1 MSTVFPLEA
10 YNKKTLFVVEVRVR
24 KSAALILAGTL
35 LAGLA
40 AAQPRES
47 MPQTLL
53 SWEVLR
59 AIINESS
66 GDLALQNEIVMSG
79 VNRNRKPEEYLK
91 GYYETAFLL
100 DKLREYGI
108 DEASIYDLPLRGAS
122 KTTWD
127 AEMAELWIVEP
138 DVRKIADLDDLP
150 ASLCQGSASADATGE
165 LVYVGP
171 GNKEEHYKD
180 KDVKGKIVLVN
191 GWADGARRLAVE
203 KFGALGVVAWSAS
216 HPEYDRDEV
225 GWGGINP
232 GEKEKQTF
240 GFMVSQRQG
249 QDLRDALERG
259 QKIVLRAVVKAQ
271 QVPYKEEM
279 TVGLIKGTDF
289 PDEEL
294 VFTAHV
300 FEGFAKQGANDDI
313 SGCAAILETARVLKK
328 LVADGHVPPLRRSVR
343 FLFVPEISG
352 TAAYIKAN
360 PSIAKRFF
368 ANINHDMVGEGL
380 IKNLSAFRVEQSP
393 LSLPTY
399 LNDVVA
405 SFTEWVGATQ
415 RIAQDSGWRTL
426 GILSP
431 NGSRDPFPY
440 TIDAFSGGSD
450 HIVFV
455 DGSVRVPAVMFI
467 VWPDMWYHTSGDT
480 PDKSDATQ
488 LKRVVALSVASA
500 AFLANAGPEDAER
513 IMAEVAARQAGRLG
527 LHRAKAERLLLA
539 ADAKGVAEAYKE
551 ALNIVRQGIVREKA
565 SLATTR
571 FFFKG
576 DAALEAALRQ
586 RLDRLEA
593 LKALYIKD
601 VDGVYALRCER
612 LKTKPEKPVVTA
624 DEIRLGRVV
633 PARTA
638 KMGDVISSW
647 EMRGELQKI
656 KYQPTLSVMRAE
668 SELRNYIDGA
678 RSVLDIRNA
687 ASAGA
692 AEPIPL
698 ADVEAWLNALEKIG
712 AVELKKK

>member
-1 MSTVFPLEA
+1 M
-10 YNKKTLFVVEVRVR
+10 K
-24 KSAALILAGTL
+24 KSAALILAVSL

-47 MPQTLL
+47 VPQTLL

-66 GDLALQNEIVMSG
+66 GDLALQNEILMSG

-91 GYYETAFLL
+91 GYFETAFLL
-100 DKLREYGI
+100 DKLKEYGI

-127 AEMAELWIVEP
+127 AEAAELWIVEP

-150 ASLCQGSASADATGE
+150 ASLCQGSASTDATSE

-203 KFGALGVVAWSAS
+203 KFGALGVVAWSSS

-225 GWGGINP
+225 GWSGINP
-232 GEKEKQTF
+232 GEKEKPAF

-259 QKIVLRAVVKAQ
+259 QKIVLRAVVKAR

-279 TVGLIKGTDF
+279 TVGLIKGKDF

-300 FEGFAKQGANDDI
+300 FEGFAKQGSNDDI

-328 LVADGHVPPLRRSVR
+328 LVADGQVPALRRSVR

-360 PSIAKRFF
+360 PAIVKRFF

-415 RIAQDSGWRTL
+415 RIAQDSGWRSL

-480 PDKSDATQ
+480 PDKSDSTQ

-500 AFLANAGPEDAER
+500 VFLANAGPEDAER

-551 ALNIVRQGIVREKA
+551 ALNIVQQAVIREKA

-576 DAALEAALRQ
+576 DGALEASLRQ
-586 RLDRLEA
+586 RLDRLDA
-593 LKALYIKD
+593 LKALYLKD

-612 LKTKPEKPVVTA
+612 LKTKPVKPVVTA

-638 KMGDVISSW
+638 KMGDVISTW

-656 KYQPTLSVMRAE
+656 KYQPSLAVMRAQ
-668 SELRNYIDGA
+668 SELINYVDGA
-678 RSVLDIRNA
+678 RSVLEIRNA
-687 ASAGA
+687 ASAG

-698 ADVEAWLNALEKIG
+698 ADVEAWLTALEKIG

>member
-1 MSTVFPLEA
+1 
-10 YNKKTLFVVEVRVR
+10 VEVRVK
-24 KSAALILAGTL
+24 KSAALILAGVL

-40 AAQPRES
+40 AAQPREPL
-47 MPQTLL
+47 PQTLL

-66 GDLALQNEIVMSG
+66 GDLALQNEIAMSG

-100 DKLREYGI
+100 DKLKEYGI
-108 DEASIYDLPLRGAS
+108 DEASIYDLPLHGAS

-138 DVRKIADLDDLP
+138 DMRKIADLDDLP
-150 ASLCQGSASADATGE
+150 ASLCQGSATTDATGE

-191 GWADGARRLAVE
+191 GWVDGARRLAVE

-232 GEKEKQTF
+232 GEKEKPTF

-259 QKIVLRAVVKAQ
+259 QKIVLRAIVKAQ

-279 TVGLIKGTDF
+279 TVGLIKGKDF
-289 PDEEL
+289 PEEEI

-328 LVADGHVPPLRRSVR
+328 LVAAGHVPPLRRSVR

-360 PSIAKRFF
+360 PAIAKRFF

-415 RIAQDSGWRTL
+415 RIAQDNGWRSL

-480 PDKSDATQ
+480 PDKSDSTQ
-488 LKRVVALSVASA
+488 LKRVVALSA
-500 AFLANAGPEDAER
+500 ACAVFLANAGPEDAEK

-527 LHRAKAERLLLA
+527 QHRAKAERLLLA
-539 ADAKGVAEAYKE
+539 ADAKGVTAAYKE
-551 ALNIVRQGIVREKA
+551 ALNIVLQSVVREKA
-565 SLATTR
+565 SLATAR

-576 DAALEAALRQ
+576 DAALENALRQ
-586 RLDRLEA
+586 RLDRIEA
-593 LKALYIKD
+593 LKALYLKD

-612 LKTKPEKPVVTA
+612 LKTKPVKPVPTA
-624 DEIRLGRVV
+624 DEARLGRVV

-638 KMGDVISSW
+638 KMGDVISAW
-647 EMRGELQKI
+647 EMRDELQKI
-656 KYQPTLSVMRAE
+656 KYQPTPAVMRSE

-687 ASAGA
+687 ASAA

-698 ADVEAWLNALEKIG
+698 ADVEAWVNALEKVG
-712 AVELKKK
+712 AVELRKK